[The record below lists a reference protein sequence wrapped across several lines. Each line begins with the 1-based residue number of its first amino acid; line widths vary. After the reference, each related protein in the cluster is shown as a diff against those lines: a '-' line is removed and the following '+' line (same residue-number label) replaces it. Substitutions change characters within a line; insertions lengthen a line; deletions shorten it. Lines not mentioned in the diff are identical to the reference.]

1 MNEDLDIVKEL
12 VKASQMLL
20 NDSSPACDEIKCI
33 WYRESQFHNGEITR
47 HVIDYET
54 EDMQKDTYVNI
65 VIEHYR
71 FVNKP

>member
-12 VKASQMLL
+12 VKASQMLI
-20 NDSSPACDEIKCI
+20 NDSCPESDEIKCV
-33 WYRESQFHNGEITR
+33 WYRESQFHDGAITR

-65 VIEHYR
+65 VIEHYK
-71 FVNKP
+71 FINKP